1 MAVREK
7 QFNST
12 ATGIAIDLS
21 FMSKSKLKSALS
33 KFGNLFRLGKLRG
46 NTDYDTNKFDAE
58 KAREIQMANY
68 NNVAN
73 MAHLYSRRF

>member
-12 ATGIAIDLS
+12 ATEITVDLS
-21 FMSKSKLKSALS
+21 FMSKSKLRSALAKLGS
-33 KFGNLFRLGKLRG
+33 LLNLGRLRG
-46 NTDYDTNKFDAE
+46 NNENDPSKFDPE
-58 KAREIQMANY
+58 KAREVQMANY